1 MTASKKERQS
11 TASKSSPPAA
21 EPNVGENL
29 RVLRLE
35 RGLTLTELAE
45 RSGVSKAMLNQIESG
60 KSSPTIALGWKIANG
75 LGVPFGTLLGESEPG
90 DFVVHRDA
98 DITTFYSENRSL
110 CSRALF
116 PPGDTRAA
124 EMYELTLAPGGE
136 EQASQHAVGTREQI
150 YVTAGQFVVET
161 SGRKA
166 QLEAGDLIF
175 FRADRKHR
183 YFNPGK
189 KPARGILIMR
199 YPPGHDPQ
207 HTESHQPSRKTAKA
221 TPRT

>member
-1 MTASKKERQS
+1 MTASKKERQTPS
-11 TASKSSPPAA
+11 TKESQPA

-75 LGVPFGTLLGESEPG
+75 LGVPFGTLLGDSEPG
-90 DFVVHRDA
+90 DFVLHRDA

-116 PPGDTRAA
+116 PPGDNRAA

-136 EQASQHAVGTREQI
+136 EQANPHAVGTREQI
-150 YVTAGQFVVET
+150 YVTSGQFVIET
-161 SGRKA
+161 AGRRA

-175 FRADRKHR
+175 FRADRNHR

-207 HTESHQPSRKTAKA
+207 HTESHQPSR
-221 TPRT
+221 RTGKNPTRP